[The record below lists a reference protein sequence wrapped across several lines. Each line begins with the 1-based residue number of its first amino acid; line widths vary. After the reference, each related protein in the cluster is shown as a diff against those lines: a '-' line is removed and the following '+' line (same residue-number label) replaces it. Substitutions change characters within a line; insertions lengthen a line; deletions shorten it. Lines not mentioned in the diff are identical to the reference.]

1 MNTLFDL
8 IKKYGEGKGEG
19 VMWKSVRV
27 ISDAIDRHMDE
38 DTKKALARSIYSE
51 MAGGHYDEDFAMED
65 TAKMY
70 YVGTDGKKHY
80 APYWTEEQVKEVYDS
95 VKADIK
101 AYNMWDF
108 FVTLNMIKSDN
119 CPLMGRWF
127 PDATPEV
134 MDKKFVD
141 LAVNWLRDE
150 DYRWPNE
157 KIWHYLNS

>member
-1 MNTLFDL
+1 
-8 IKKYGEGKGEG
+8 
-19 VMWKSVRV
+19 
-27 ISDAIDRHMDE
+27 
-38 DTKKALARSIYSE
+38 
-51 MAGGHYDEDFAMED
+51 MED
-65 TAKMY
+65 VSKMY

-80 APYWTEEQVKEVYDS
+80 APYWTEEQVKEVYES

-101 AYNMWDF
+101 AYNMWDW
-108 FVTLNMIKSDN
+108 FVVLNMIKSDN
-119 CPLMGRWF
+119 CPLMNRWF
-127 PDATPEV
+127 PDATPAD

>member
-1 MNTLFDL
+1 
-8 IKKYGEGKGEG
+8 
-19 VMWKSVRV
+19 
-27 ISDAIDRHMDE
+27 
-38 DTKKALARSIYSE
+38 
-51 MAGGHYDEDFAMED
+51 
-65 TAKMY
+65 MY

-80 APYWTEEQVKEVYDS
+80 APYWTEDQVKEVYDS

-127 PDATPEV
+127 PDATQEV